1 MKFDY
6 FTLPNGM
13 RVIHHRSKSPVAHCG
28 LFINAGSR
36 DEMEGENGLAHF
48 IEHVIFKGTKKRKPF
63 HILSR
68 MEDVGGELNAYTSK
82 EETVIHTSFLKTY
95 YPRAIELISDIFY
108 NSTFPQKE
116 IEKEKAVVI
125 DEINSYLDSPGE
137 QIFDDFEE
145 LLFKGHPLGQSV
157 LGTPESVNSFDHDGI
172 QAFIAR
178 NYSMD
183 EIVFSSVGNISSER
197 LERLLN
203 QFFHDSTRG
212 DKRVL
217 SPEFPWQKGER
228 IEVNRDTFQTHC
240 VLGNQTVDVYHKDVP
255 AVVLLNN
262 LLGGP
267 GMNSRLNLNI
277 RERYGFTYNIE
288 SYYSSYRDTGVF
300 GIYLGTDKGTIDKS
314 IQLVHRELKKLR
326 EKKLGVLQLSKAKK
340 QLLGQMAMAAD
351 NNGSLMLAM
360 GRSLL
365 IHDRMDDWN
374 ATVEK
379 VESVSS
385 DDLLE
390 MANRIFNPE
399 EMTYLIYKAK

>member
-1 MKFDY
+1 MKFEY
-6 FTLPNGM
+6 FTLPNGL
-13 RVIHHRSKSPVAHCG
+13 RVIHQRSKSPVAHCG

-36 DEMEGENGLAHF
+36 DEVDGENGLAHF
-48 IEHVIFKGTKKRKPF
+48 IEHVIFKGTQKRKPF

-108 NSTFPQKE
+108 NSTFPAKE

-157 LGTPESVNSFDHDGI
+157 LGTPESVNIFNQDMI
-172 QAFIAR
+172 QNFIHR

-203 QFFHDSTRG
+203 QFFENTVHGT
-212 DKRVL
+212 KREL
-217 SPEFPWQKGER
+217 KTNYPWEKGVR
-228 IEVNRDTFQTHC
+228 VEVNRETFQTHC
-240 VLGNQTVDVYHKDVP
+240 VIGNQAVDVYDDDLP

-300 GIYLGTDKGTIDKS
+300 GIYLGTDKGTIDRS

-326 EKKLGVLQLSKAKK
+326 EVKLGILQLSKAKK
-340 QLLGQMAMAAD
+340 QMLGQMAMAAD
-351 NNGSLMLAM
+351 NNGSLMLGM
-360 GRSLL
+360 GRSVL

-379 VESVSS
+379 IEAITS
-385 DDLLE
+385 DDLRD
-390 MANRIFNPE
+390 MANRVLNPNE
-399 EMTYLIYKAK
+399 LTYLIYKAK